1 MTGQRKTPRLAEIIK
16 EMNFSGKE
24 KRTVKDQLQAL
35 TELIRSKQT
44 LFASSKEV

>member
-1 MTGQRKTPRLAEIIK
+1 MTGQRKTRRLAEISK

-24 KRTVKDQLQAL
+24 KSTVKDQLQAL

-44 LFASSKEV
+44 LSKSSKEV